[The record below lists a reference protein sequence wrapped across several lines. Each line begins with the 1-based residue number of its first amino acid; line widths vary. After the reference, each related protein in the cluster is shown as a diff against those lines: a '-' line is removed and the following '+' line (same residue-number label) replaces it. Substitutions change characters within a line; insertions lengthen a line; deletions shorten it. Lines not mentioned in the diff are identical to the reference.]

1 MCIFCI
7 QEIYRLM
14 IGFTS
19 FYVFQVKEKKFFFG
33 KSDQNYQLFE
43 PLVSLCSFFQSH
55 DHWNRCI

>member
-55 DHWNRCI
+55 DH